1 LKAKPSIE
9 NKSSADK
16 RLRVESLS
24 EKIAKALRE
33 DILFGRRR
41 QGEPVTQQA
50 IADEYGVSTMPV
62 REALLTLSR
71 EGMLTART
79 NHTFRVARMTR
90 NDVED
95 IYWMHGVLAGILS
108 ERACRNATPELIATL
123 EDLQERLLKAR
134 ADGDVEAVER
144 LNWQFH
150 REVNKSADSP
160 KILAALRTV
169 VAQIPDHLYSMLDGP
184 LESSARDHP
193 MLIELFKKKQCQD
206 VRTMWAKHV
215 EEAGA
220 LIIAYLSKQGYWE
233 ERG

>member
-1 LKAKPSIE
+1 LNAKPPT
-9 NKSSADK
+9 K

-24 EKIAKALRE
+24 EKIANALRE

-41 QGEPVTQQA
+41 QGEPVTQQS

-71 EGMLTART
+71 EGMITART
-79 NHTFRVARMTR
+79 NHTFRIARMTR

-108 ERACRNATPELIATL
+108 ERACRNSTPELVTKL
-123 EDLQERLLKAR
+123 EELQERLLKAR
-134 ADGDVEAVER
+134 TIGDMEAVER

-150 REVNKSADSP
+150 REVNKAADSP
-160 KILAALRTV
+160 KILAALRTIV
-169 VAQIPDHLYSMLDGP
+169 GQIPGHLYSMLEGP
-184 LESSARDHP
+184 LESSVRDHP
-193 MLIELFKKKQCQD
+193 MLIEMFKKKECQE

-220 LIIAYLSKQGYWE
+220 LIIAYLAKQGYWE
-233 ERG
+233 

>member
-1 LKAKPSIE
+1 LNAKPS
-9 NKSSADK
+9 AQK
-16 RLRVESLS
+16 RFRVEPLS
-24 EKIAKALRE
+24 EKIANALRE

-41 QGEPVTQQA
+41 QGESVTQQA

-62 REALLTLSR
+62 REALLALSR
-71 EGMLTART
+71 EGMITGRT

-108 ERACRNATPELIATL
+108 ERACRNSTPELIATL
-123 EDLQERLLKAR
+123 EELQERLLKAR
-134 ADGDVEAVER
+134 TTGDMEAVER

-160 KILAALRTV
+160 KILATLRTV
-169 VAQIPDHLYSMLDGP
+169 VAQIPNHLYTMLEGP
-184 LESSARDHP
+184 LESSVRDHP
-193 MLIELFKKKQCQD
+193 MLIEFFKNKQCQD

-220 LIIAYLSKQGYWE
+220 LIIAYLSNQGYWE
-233 ERG
+233 